1 MKYLVRFFVIILI
14 TICTTTSKSENLSI
28 VFIDMDKVMN
38 ETVAGKSI
46 VEQLE
51 KIHKINIAEF
61 KKIEDKLKSEETI
74 ILSKKNILS
83 NDEYIKEINLLKK
96 KINDYKE
103 KRKQKIDLVAKK
115 KSEVTLK
122 LLKEL
127 NPILADYSK
136 KNNISIIMRK
146 KDLVIAKS
154 HLDITNEIIDLVNS
168 KVKKIKLN

>member
-1 MKYLVRFFVIILI
+1 MKYVVSFFVILLTIFYINIARSESLI
-14 TICTTTSKSENLSI
+14 VYINM
-28 VFIDMDKVMN
+28 DMIMN
-38 ETVAGKSI
+38 KTNAGKSI
-46 VEQLE
+46 SQELE
-51 KIHKINIAEF
+51 KIHKANIAEF

-136 KNNISIIMRK
+136 KKNISIIMRK
-146 KDLVIAKS
+146 KDLVIARS
-154 HLDITNEIIDLVNS
+154 DLDITIEIIDLVNS